1 MQTTCTLGGNP
12 EVAPGRGYF
21 TGEVCRSA
29 RRLPAD
35 CQPLGK
41 RQRISGDGKADA
53 NHSDV
58 SGETGYLMKNNLSD
72 NVSQGNGGYYVS
84 RELAEGFLRTDQRRS
99 FRLAFGV
106 ALSIAATSLT
116 FVSNGVL
123 GLFVYLLA
131 AIAAVALIISQ
142 KMAGNPYVRLLAK
155 NEEHWFRTDPDGAA
169 NRVGTLIRK
178 QNDDL

>member
-1 MQTTCTLGGNP
+1 MYF
-12 EVAPGRGYF
+12 RGKS
-21 TGEVCRSA
+21 RSCA
-29 RRLPAD
+29 GTRVFHRRSLQVGSTSPSRLPAV
-35 CQPLGK
+35 GK
-41 RQRISGDGKADA
+41 RQRISGDGKAGADR
-53 NHSDV
+53 SDV
-58 SGETGYLMKNNLSD
+58 SGETGYLLKDNLSD

-142 KMAGNPYVRLLAK
+142 KLEGNRYVRLLAK

-169 NRVGTLIRK
+169 NRVGTLIR
-178 QNDDL
+178 

>member
-1 MQTTCTLGGNP
+1 MYF
-12 EVAPGRGYF
+12 RGKS
-21 TGEVCRSA
+21 RSCA
-29 RRLPAD
+29 GTRVFHRRSSQVGSTSPSRLPAV
-35 CQPLGK
+35 GK

-58 SGETGYLMKNNLSD
+58 SGETGYLLKDNLSD
-72 NVSQGNGGYYVS
+72 NVPQGNGGYYFS

-123 GLFVYLLA
+123 GLFVYLLTAIA
-131 AIAAVALIISQ
+131 AIALLISQ
-142 KMAGNPYVRLLAK
+142 KLEGNRYVRLLAK

>member
-1 MQTTCTLGGNP
+1 MRRDAGISQEKFAGRLDVSQQTASRWKTT
-12 EVAPGRGYF
+12 ADI
-21 TGEVCRSA
+21 
-29 RRLPAD
+29 RRR
-35 CQPLGK
+35 K
-41 RQRISGDGKADA
+41 SDA
-53 NHSDV
+53 NRSDV
-58 SGETGYLMKNNLSD
+58 SGETGYLLKDNLSD

-99 FRLAFGV
+99 FRLALGV

>member
-1 MQTTCTLGGNP
+1 
-12 EVAPGRGYF
+12 
-21 TGEVCRSA
+21 
-29 RRLPAD
+29 
-35 CQPLGK
+35 
-41 RQRISGDGKADA
+41 
-53 NHSDV
+53 
-58 SGETGYLMKNNLSD
+58 MKDNLSD

-131 AIAAVALIISQ
+131 A
-142 KMAGNPYVRLLAK
+142 
-155 NEEHWFRTDPDGAA
+155 
-169 NRVGTLIRK
+169 
-178 QNDDL
+178 

>member
-53 NHSDV
+53 NRSDV
-58 SGETGYLMKNNLSD
+58 SGETGYLLKDNLSD

-169 NRVGTLIRK
+169 NRVGTLIR
-178 QNDDL
+178 